1 MQFNS
6 FAKTG
11 LISVDRPYGR
21 GIEEYLRDT
30 NSLLR
35 IRVLK
40 CNTVATVE
48 RRDGQTIRPL

>member
-11 LISVDRPYGR
+11 LIGVDRPYGR

>member
-21 GIEEYLRDT
+21 GIEERPERDQ
-30 NSLLR
+30 LL
-35 IRVLK
+35 IENKGTEVQY
-40 CNTVATVE
+40 C
-48 RRDGQTIRPL
+48 GHS